1 MPRPEKVQAVAD
13 IKERLEG
20 ASAVFMAEYAGLSVK
35 EQQALRRALSDTDG
49 DFKVY
54 KMTLARL
61 AATELGRDEML
72 DLLIG
77 PTGLTFA
84 RGDAAAT
91 AKVLH
96 DFSKDHARL
105 IIKGAF
111 LGNEVL
117 TPERIADLAE
127 LEPRD
132 VLLAKLAGAFQAPM
146 AAMAGLMAAMPRN
159 LASMIKQ
166 LIDKTP
172 AEPEPEAPA
181 PAAEAAEPEAGT
193 EEETSIEASSEAAE
207 APADAEATTDEAAT
221 ADEPS
226 ADAEPSAS
234 ADATTTDDETA
245 ETAKDASADADATSA
260 EAEPNTD
267 DEAAESAE
275 EE

>member
-1 MPRPEKVQAVAD
+1 MPRPEKVQAVAE

-20 ASAVFMAEYAGLSVK
+20 SSAVFMAEYAGLSVK
-35 EQQALRRALSDTDG
+35 EQRTLRRALSDAEG

-54 KMTLARL
+54 KMTLARI

-72 DLLIG
+72 EMLVG

-91 AKVLH
+91 AKVLR

-105 IIKGAF
+105 IIKGAL
-111 LGNEVL
+111 LGTEVL
-117 TPERIADLAE
+117 TPERVAALAD

-132 VLLAKLAGAFQAPM
+132 VLLAKIAGALQAPM

-166 LIDKTP
+166 LIDKSP
-172 AEPEPEAPA
+172 APA
-181 PAAEAAEPEAGT
+181 PEAAASEAEEASAPEAEEASAPAAAAVEESAAEAAVTGD
-193 EEETSIEASSEAAE
+193 E
-207 APADAEATTDEAAT
+207 APAEATTTDNDAA
-221 ADEPS
+221 AP
-226 ADAEPSAS
+226 AE
-234 ADATTTDDETA
+234 TITEDETA
-245 ETAKDASADADATSA
+245 VK
-260 EAEPNTD
+260 
-267 DEAAESAE
+267 AE

>member
-20 ASAVFMAEYAGLSVK
+20 SSAVFMAEFAGLSVK
-35 EQQALRRALSDTDG
+35 EQRALRRALSDADG

-54 KMTLARL
+54 KMTLARI
-61 AATELGRDEML
+61 AATEMGRDEILEML
-72 DLLIG
+72 VG

-91 AKVLH
+91 AKVLR

-105 IIKGAF
+105 IIKGAL
-111 LGNEVL
+111 LGTEVL
-117 TPERIADLAE
+117 TPERVAALAD

-132 VLLAKLAGAFQAPM
+132 VLLAKIAGALQAPM

-166 LIDKTP
+166 LIDKSPAPT
-172 AEPEPEAPA
+172 AEPAASAGEEES
-181 PAAEAAEPEAGT
+181 AAEAVVTGDD
-193 EEETSIEASSEAAE
+193 
-207 APADAEATTDEAAT
+207 APAE
-221 ADEPS
+221 
-226 ADAEPSAS
+226 
-234 ADATTTDDETA
+234 ATTTDDDAAAAAEVITEDETA
-245 ETAKDASADADATSA
+245 IK
-260 EAEPNTD
+260 
-267 DEAAESAE
+267 AE

>member
-20 ASAVFMAEYAGLSVK
+20 SSAVFMAEYAGLSVK
-35 EQQALRRALSDTDG
+35 EQRALRRALSDADG

-54 KMTLARL
+54 KMTLARI
-61 AATELGRDEML
+61 AATELGREEML
-72 DLLIG
+72 ELLVG

-91 AKVLH
+91 AKALR

-105 IIKGAF
+105 VIKGAL

-117 TPERIADLAE
+117 TPERVVSLAD

-132 VLLAKLAGAFQAPM
+132 VLLAKIAGALQAPM

-166 LIDKTP
+166 LIDKSP
-172 AEPEPEAPA
+172 
-181 PAAEAAEPEAGT
+181 PAAEAAAPAAEVAAPETDEESATEAAGADDAAAPEAAAPVAD
-193 EEETSIEASSEAAE
+193 EEPPTVAAATDETAAE
-207 APADAEATTDEAAT
+207 ATITDDDAAAPAESITE
-221 ADEPS
+221 
-226 ADAEPSAS
+226 
-234 ADATTTDDETA
+234 DETA
-245 ETAKDASADADATSA
+245 IK
-260 EAEPNTD
+260 
-267 DEAAESAE
+267 AE

>member
-1 MPRPEKVQAVAD
+1 MPRPEKVQAVAE

-20 ASAVFMAEYAGLSVK
+20 SSAVFMAEYAGLSVK
-35 EQQALRRALSDTDG
+35 EQRALRRALSDADG

-54 KMTLARL
+54 KMTLARI
-61 AATELGRDEML
+61 AATESGRDEML
-72 DLLIG
+72 ELLVG

-91 AKVLH
+91 AKVLR

-105 IIKGAF
+105 IIKGAL

-117 TPERIADLAE
+117 TPERVAALAD

-132 VLLAKLAGAFQAPM
+132 VLLAKIAGALQAPM

-166 LIDKTP
+166 LIDKSP
-172 AEPEPEAPA
+172 APAPEAAAPEAEEASAPEAEEASAAEVPA
-181 PAAEAAEPEAGT
+181 PAAV
-193 EEETSIEASSEAAE
+193 EESAAE
-207 APADAEATTDEAAT
+207 AAVTGDEAPAEATTTDNDAA
-221 ADEPS
+221 AP
-226 ADAEPSAS
+226 AE
-234 ADATTTDDETA
+234 TITEDETA
-245 ETAKDASADADATSA
+245 VK
-260 EAEPNTD
+260 
-267 DEAAESAE
+267 AE